1 MQVGIT
7 LKKGKAVPD
16 RRELISLRLSSEEK
30 AILSELADADMRPL
44 SAYIRVLLMEAV
56 PEERKRLRIQ
66 PKAS

>member
-1 MQVGIT
+1 M
-7 LKKGKAVPD
+7 PD
-16 RRELISLRLSSEEK
+16 RKELISLRLSSEEK

-56 PEERKRLRIQ
+56 PEERKRLKIQ

>member
-1 MQVGIT
+1 M
-7 LKKGKAVPD
+7 PD
-16 RRELISLRLSSEEK
+16 RKELISLRLSSEEK